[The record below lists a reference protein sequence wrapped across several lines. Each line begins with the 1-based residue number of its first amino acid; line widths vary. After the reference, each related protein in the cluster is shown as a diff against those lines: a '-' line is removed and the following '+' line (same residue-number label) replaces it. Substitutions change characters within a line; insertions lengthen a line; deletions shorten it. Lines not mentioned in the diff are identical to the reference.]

1 MKVFLRYMALC
12 VLLCTLSF
20 HCSLYAQN
28 AKEQEETETKDAV
41 ARIPFF
47 NRIAFKTNAVDWLA
61 VLPNFGVE
69 LQVTNDPYKYMTLGL
84 SAKYNWNSYHG
95 TTNKMRY
102 SPAVVYDV
110 FDIRPEFR
118 YYYRTTPRPNTPYNK
133 MRDNLA
139 ELQEQMAKA
148 KTDEEKV
155 ELKKKI
161 DAARKLLKEN
171 SRSVS
176 DWFKQ
181 DIWTTDRRE
190 PRTWRAHYIGA
201 YASYASY
208 AFKFGP
214 RGIRARHSFG
224 IGATAGYVLPLY
236 EYNKGAIDIDLGFS
250 VGVQVAKHEVF
261 THSMDGNYYT
271 KVQEGPGWFS
281 LKNSS
286 SRYMPYPVV
295 SELRVAFVWRKQS
308 LKYEAKTDVEK
319 IKAKQ
324 NYEKNMGLVMKDLES
339 IMPIKYKY
347 RYDSDNKDD
356 IKRWKQNDTLYRA
369 KFIAAVQSQKEDML
383 KQVYDPAKA
392 FNEKQLERLEKMVNQ
407 RETEM
412 VREFDRLRAEEK
424 RTAAHNAK
432 SSQSADKTDKKG
444 KEKQPKT
451 EKAKTAKEPK
461 SAKEPKAEKPEKGK
475 TKE

>member
-1 MKVFLRYMALC
+1 
-12 VLLCTLSF
+12 
-20 HCSLYAQN
+20 
-28 AKEQEETETKDAV
+28 
-41 ARIPFF
+41 
-47 NRIAFKTNAVDWLA
+47 
-61 VLPNFGVE
+61 
-69 LQVTNDPYKYMTLGL
+69 
-84 SAKYNWNSYHG
+84 
-95 TTNKMRY
+95 
-102 SPAVVYDV
+102 
-110 FDIRPEFR
+110 
-118 YYYRTTPRPNTPYNK
+118 
-133 MRDNLA
+133 
-139 ELQEQMAKA
+139 
-148 KTDEEKV
+148 
-155 ELKKKI
+155 
-161 DAARKLLKEN
+161 
-171 SRSVS
+171 
-176 DWFKQ
+176 
-181 DIWTTDRRE
+181 
-190 PRTWRAHYIGA
+190 
-201 YASYASY
+201 
-208 AFKFGP
+208 
-214 RGIRARHSFG
+214 
-224 IGATAGYVLPLY
+224 
-236 EYNKGAIDIDLGFS
+236 
-250 VGVQVAKHEVF
+250 
-261 THSMDGNYYT
+261 
-271 KVQEGPGWFS
+271 
-281 LKNSS
+281 
-286 SRYMPYPVV
+286 MPYPVV